1 MCHLK
6 TRYQTPM
13 LTSSPIHQSAV
24 YKNSFLTK
32 LKKYFANP
40 YVILWEIGFDFLKMH
55 QKTPLNT
62 QSQRSLTSI
71 DYNIPAEAG
80 IIIITLFSRF
90 PNFNIIS

>member
-1 MCHLK
+1 MCQVK

-13 LTSSPIHQSAV
+13 LTSSPIHQSVV

-32 LKKYFANP
+32 LKKKNFANP
-40 YVILWEIGFDFLKMH
+40 YVILWKTGFDFLKLH

-80 IIIITLFSRF
+80 IKTVI
-90 PNFNIIS
+90 